1 MMIYCNLVSSNEQLA
16 VYNFGMDTDDLSG
29 SVIFYKDSNEPE
41 VTKLPEE
48 GEKVLPW
55 LRKLNARHRKDFS
68 QGIFKDKIS
77 YECG

>member
-1 MMIYCNLVSSNEQLA
+1 MVYCELKKTDDNSA
-16 VYNFGMDTDDLSG
+16 TYDFGMDTDALSG

-41 VTKLPEE
+41 VTKLPNE

-55 LRKLNARHRKDFS
+55 LRKLNARYRKDFS
-68 QGIFKDKIS
+68 QGIFKDKLS